1 MSTRTVLGSSP
12 RGRDRAEQGP
22 PAGPSASPAGLEQ
35 SLRWL
40 QMAWGRLGL
49 VLVRHTEPLQH
60 PEESRAHQALP
71 RRRCFPTTQPGAIS
85 NRTVK
90 HLHPQRPS
98 HPSDEKDTRARC
110 PGGDSPR
117 ARSGPGGAGHS
128 PIDEV
133 ADDGALLG
141 CIGGLP
147 GHDDVVP
154 VRVVAMHVHGCT
166 RGPGDQ
172 GVSVCGEGRGQ
183 RPMVSVWGVRGQW
196 PGVSIWG
203 GRGQGPGSASQ
214 RERTGT
220 RDQHLGGGE
229 GTGTRGSA
237 SGGRGEERG
246 QGLGAAEALTA
257 PQT

>member
-1 MSTRTVLGSSP
+1 
-12 RGRDRAEQGP
+12 
-22 PAGPSASPAGLEQ
+22 
-35 SLRWL
+35 
-40 QMAWGRLGL
+40 MAWGRLGL

-85 NRTVK
+85 NRIVK

-203 GRGQGPGSASQ
+203 
-214 RERTGT
+214 
-220 RDQHLGGGE
+220 E

-237 SGGRGEERG
+237 SGGGTGTRGSASGGERTVARG
-246 QGLGAAEALTA
+246 QHLGGEGTGTRVSVSEGEDRDQGSASGGRGGDRDQRVGLWGEGRGTW
-257 PQT
+257 PGPGGS